1 MQYCKCYYVNTKRFR
16 HFSCLRSIQWC
27 PKQTVY
33 KKITS
38 IDPAVLI
45 SIWYQY
51 QLHCDSRNRPRT
63 RHWYYHLRLNQL
75 CLSLSS
81 PCQCEYV
88 LGVLWLSLCKHRWCW
103 QGIHL
108 FYSQAAATVP
118 SGQSVYLDKTLRA
131 ITPIGTLRDVVV
143 MFEIKLCKKKMSGS
157 SYPVVLIWMRRL
169 FFIVR
174 PFINIRLD

>member
-51 QLHCDSRNRPRT
+51 QLHCDSRNRPRRMRSHVT
-63 RHWYYHLRLNQL
+63 LPDTDIITWGWT
-75 CLSLSS
+75 S
-81 PCQCEYV
+81 
-88 LGVLWLSLCKHRWCW
+88 
-103 QGIHL
+103 
-108 FYSQAAATVP
+108 
-118 SGQSVYLDKTLRA
+118 SVYLSRHPVSVNMYSESCDSACVNIGGADKEYICFIARQRLLYLL
-131 ITPIGTLRDVVV
+131 GKV
-143 MFEIKLCKKKMSGS
+143 FNSIKLSEQLLRLGHYEMLLLCLKLSYAKKKCQD
-157 SYPVVLIWMRRL
+157 
-169 FFIVR
+169 R
-174 PFINIRLD
+174 PILWF